1 MRRVNLT
8 LNLIGGIYQS
18 GALFSLS
25 PPDRANNTLNIR
37 VGVSFRSVEQ
47 ACANAEE
54 EVGSASFEEI
64 RDRARLLWLD
74 KLKRVEIDLA
84 NTSKNVTQMLYS
96 SMYRSFL
103 TPVSF
108 PANFCTNISH
118 SLSRTMPVGRVK
130 RNSEIPHTHIS
141 TPCIAAGTL

>member
-25 PPDRANNTLNIR
+25 PPDRENNTLNIR
-37 VGVSFRSVEQ
+37 VGISFRSVEQ
-47 ACANAEE
+47 ACTNAEE

-103 TPVSF
+103 TPVSK
-108 PANFCTNISH
+108 S
-118 SLSRTMPVGRVK
+118 SRG
-130 RNSEIPHTHIS
+130 
-141 TPCIAAGTL
+141 

>member
-8 LNLIGGIYQS
+8 LNLIGGVYQS

-74 KLKRVEIDLA
+74 KLRRIEIDLA

-108 PANFCTNISH
+108 V
-118 SLSRTMPVGRVK
+118 LY
-130 RNSEIPHTHIS
+130 
-141 TPCIAAGTL
+141 PCVALKQKLTRFLVRLNEYYKQL